1 MFAFIAA
8 EKANYPISLMCRVL
22 GVNRTSFHDWER
34 RAPSDR
40 ALYDAFL
47 VERIKEVHEV
57 SRGTY
62 GAPRVHAELRLERGI
77 RVGRKR
83 VERLMVAAGL
93 QGIPVPRKVR
103 TTVRVAGV
111 RAAPDLVERDFNPQ
125 APNRL
130 WCADITYLPSW
141 EGWLYLASVID
152 CYSRLIVG
160 WCMLSHMRLE
170 LVEQALEMAVARR
183 RPGPGL
189 IHHSDNGSQYTA
201 VIFGQR
207 CEQLGIDV
215 SRGSIGDC
223 YDNAVC
229 EAFHATLKR
238 ELVHRR
244 PWPTRAEL
252 KTAVFEYIEAFYNTR
267 RRHSTVNFHSPAQFE
282 ALTDT
287 LNVAVTLSPIRAG
300 DSELVPPP
308 I

>member
-34 RAPSDR
+34 RPPSDR
-40 ALYDAFL
+40 ELYDAFL
-47 VERIKEVHEV
+47 LERLRAIHAA
-57 SRGTY
+57 SGGTY
-62 GAPRVHAELRLERGI
+62 GAPRVHAELRLEYGI

-83 VERLMVAAGL
+83 VERLMTSAGL
-93 QGIPVPRKVR
+93 EGIPVPRKAR

-111 RAAPDLVERDFNPQ
+111 RLAPDLVERDFNP
-125 APNRL
+125 AAANRL
-130 WCADITYLPSW
+130 WCADITYLATW

-152 CYSRLIVG
+152 CFSRLIVG

-170 LVEQALEMAVARR
+170 LVERALEMAIARR
-183 RPGPGL
+183 RPDPGL
-189 IHHSDNGSQYTA
+189 IHHSDHGSQFTA

-207 CEQLGIDV
+207 CELLGIDV
-215 SRGSIGDC
+215 SMGSIGDC

-229 EAFHATLKR
+229 EAFHSTLQR

-252 KTAVFEYIEAFYNTR
+252 KTAVFAYIEGFYNTR
-267 RRHSTVNFHSPAQFE
+267 RRHSTLNYHSPVQYE
-282 ALTDT
+282 ALFT
-287 LNVAVTLSPIRAG
+287 
-300 DSELVPPP
+300 E
-308 I
+308 